1 MKIVKTVKVEL
12 TDEER
17 EILQK
22 AQDILINFENEAVV
36 SEEDALQEMYEE
48 HVEYYQHETALPT
61 AIDLLDTI
69 LNQKEKED

>member
-17 EILQK
+17 EILKK
-22 AQDILINFENEAVV
+22 AQDILIEFENHSFA
-36 SEEDALQEMYEE
+36 SDEETLQDMYEA
-48 HVEYYQHETALPT
+48 HVDYYQHDMALPT

-69 LNQKEKED
+69 LKEDKGE